1 MGNSNGGFEWSRTVL
16 CKKLLLL
23 PGRNATIGPVF
34 IMIAKLLCSHLVI
47 SSDIK
52 SSSWFHLLTSQLEA
66 EALGVLHTG
75 FITRF

>member
-1 MGNSNGGFEWSRTVL
+1 ML

-34 IMIAKLLCSHLVI
+34 ITIAKLLCSHLVI

-52 SSSWFHLLTSQLEA
+52 SSSRFHLLTSQLEA
-66 EALGVLHTG
+66 EVRGVLHAG
-75 FITRF
+75 FITRS